1 MCTIL
6 EKLFFDEVNIQEVQM
21 QIIDEI
27 RTKTGITVP
36 KQRRE
41 SVIVMMTYAFKDH
54 SMNLPCEL
62 DKQVRELNKICVDI
76 ICKNM
81 MVQIEQ
87 QIKYLNEVEYSA
99 TTGKR
104 LLDYPEHTTKKNQL
118 ENNSLSENL
127 FISREEISKDH
138 LL

>member
-6 EKLFFDEVNIQEVQM
+6 EVQM

-27 RTKTGITVP
+27 RAKTGITVP

-54 SMNLPCEL
+54 SMHLPCEL
-62 DKQVRELNKICVDI
+62 EKQVRELNKICVGI

-87 QIKYLNEVEYSA
+87 QIKYLNEVEYSV

-104 LLDYPEHTTKKNQL
+104 LLDYPEHTAKGNQL
-118 ENNSLSENL
+118 ENNSLSEDL
-127 FISREEISKDH
+127 FISKEKIARDH
-138 LL
+138 YL